1 MSKKKGKDKNKVD
14 NKPAYFDLSTLRLQ
28 PLRVILLSTA
38 LTAAG
43 AYSPL
48 IFLVSKEKYIVKRS
62 QLRPRL
68 ASSLVTV
75 SNS

>member
-1 MSKKKGKDKNKVD
+1 MLTLFVDFQDMSKKKGKDKNKVD

-43 AYSPL
+43 AYSPF
-48 IFLVSKEKYIVKRS
+48 IFLVSKEKN
-62 QLRPRL
+62 
-68 ASSLVTV
+68 TV
-75 SNS
+75 